1 MNRFYLPEMSL
12 SLLTYISDM
21 PTLFQYLITGT
32 VQDAVHSASIV
43 TPSTRSPYVTAAA
56 PPQGLQQP
64 VAVITA
70 PVPALRGGVTSGS
83 SVSGMCMS
91 VSMLTCCSAVC
102 CVWCCCVLCVVL
114 LCVVQLCV
122 VLLCVVLL
130 CVVCS
135 AVVCCDLSSL
145 HTPLHSTLL
154 LNTTLFLVVLYCP
167 VSQLSFTVLLCNVM

>member
-1 MNRFYLPEMSL
+1 MNRFYLSEMSL

-122 VLLCVVLL
+122 VLRCVVLLCVVLLCVVLL
-130 CVVCS
+130 CVVCCA
-135 AVVCCDLSSL
+135 AVYCVLCCC
-145 HTPLHSTLL
+145 
-154 LNTTLFLVVLYCP
+154 V
-167 VSQLSFTVLLCNVM
+167 